1 MKSRVQLDIIR
12 GTRTARAPTDLR
24 PRSRLSSSNFS
35 CNEPRLA
42 TRLPT
47 SARDSRAERRS
58 PAPRPARAERARS
71 VARSTKGHTGHPR
84 ANAACESRMNTPQRP
99 TRTDRESHRAQRCT
113 VAAWARGSRR
123 QGCGRRTRGRAHRR
137 RIGTAKNQAGL
148 RGSQLSPFRRTLT
161 IPFAAARHHRQLRVI
176 RMSLGRRFLA
186 SMQSGLV
193 GSTCRPTLS
202 AIARPAC
209 RDPADRHHELQ
220 LAARTRCHSPC
231 AMQDQT

>member
-1 MKSRVQLDIIR
+1 LHNI
-12 GTRTARAPTDLR
+12 GLARAPTDLR
-24 PRSRLSSSNFS
+24 PRSRLPTLVFVELL
-35 CNEPRLA
+35 NEPRPLA
-42 TRLPT
+42 TRLALAT
-47 SARDSRAERRS
+47 
-58 PAPRPARAERARS
+58 RARNGAAARGTRGPS
-71 VARSTKGHTGHPR
+71 VARGSTKGHTGHPR

-99 TRTDRESHRAQRCT
+99 TRTNRESHRAQRCT

-176 RMSLGRRFLA
+176 PMSLGRRFLA